1 MSSPLWACSRGGGC
15 GCGCGCSDGSSSS
28 DGATSMLLGVQARRC
43 DERFC
48 CRLWTQ
54 ASMIVQEGR
63 AQPGET
69 CWGGE
74 EKAVSS

>member
-1 MSSPLWACSRGGGC
+1 
-15 GCGCGCSDGSSSS
+15 
-28 DGATSMLLGVQARRC
+28 MLLGVQARRC
-43 DERFC
+43 NERFC
-48 CRLWTQ
+48 CCLWTQ

-74 EKAVSS
+74 EKAVNL